1 LRVTVRRSWLP
12 RIGSSPDEYEDAAWP
27 DVEVWAGVV
36 SSVRA
41 AVADGASESMLA
53 GRWARLLARTVCDH
67 DPGALLDA
75 LCQAA
80 RMWPDHTAEYLADR
94 PLTWWQREKLSRG
107 AQATVLVVQVSDEGT
122 WQAAAVGDTCLFHCR
137 DDAVLETFP
146 VARSADFDVRPELV
160 VSTRVDAC
168 VPRRAAGGFAVGD
181 LLVLATDA
189 LAAWVLRAVEA
200 GASPVGTLR
209 GLTSGPGSDALASWA
224 AAERRADPPA
234 LRNDDLTV
242 VSLQL

>member
-1 LRVTVRRSWLP
+1 M
-12 RIGSSPDEYEDAAWP
+12 GSGPDEYEDAAWP
-27 DVEVWAGVV
+27 DVAEWADAA
-36 SSVRA
+36 SSVRVA
-41 AVADGASESMLA
+41 IADGASESMLA
-53 GRWARLLARTVCDH
+53 GRWARLLARTACDH

-75 LCQAA
+75 LCQAG
-80 RMWPDHTAEYLADR
+80 RSWPAETAAYLADR

-107 AQATVLVVQVSDEGT
+107 AQSTVLVVQVSDEGA
-122 WQAAAVGDTCLFHCR
+122 WKAAAVGDSCLFHCR

-146 VARSADFDVRPELV
+146 IARSADFGVRPALV
-160 VSTRVDAC
+160 GSRRVGAC
-168 VPRRAAGGFAVGD
+168 VPRWAAGGFAAGD

-200 GASPVGTLR
+200 GESPVGTLR
-209 GLTSGPGSDALASWA
+209 GLTSGPDSDALASWA
-224 AAERRADPPA
+224 EAERGADPPA